1 MVFSS
6 LEQLVVVWVSRLEED
21 LQEIKKHLWN
31 ETSNKRDYSEYG
43 FGEDLQEIKKTL
55 TVVRNG
61 RLPQIRACE
70 RKKLLL

>member
-21 LQEIKKHLWN
+21 LQEIKKHLCN

-43 FGEDLQEIKKTL
+43 FGEDLQEIKKH
-55 TVVRNG
+55 
-61 RLPQIRACE
+61 
-70 RKKLLL
+70 LL